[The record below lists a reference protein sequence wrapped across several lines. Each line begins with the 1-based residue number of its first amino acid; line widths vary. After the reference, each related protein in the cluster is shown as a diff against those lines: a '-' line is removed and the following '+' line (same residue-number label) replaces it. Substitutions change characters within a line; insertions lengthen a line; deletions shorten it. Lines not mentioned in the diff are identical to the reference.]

1 MRYFIH
7 LSYNGANFCGWQ
19 IQPNEPSV
27 QQGLEKAL
35 MHILKENISLT
46 GCGRTDTGVHAKS
59 YYAHFDF
66 EEMSIEELKQLRF
79 RLNNYFA
86 YDIRI
91 ISILKVKNDAHAR
104 FDAISRTYKYYI
116 ATQKQPFNN
125 EFSYFFPRLL
135 NVEIMNKACEK
146 LLTYTDFTS
155 FSKLHTQVNNNNC
168 TIFFASWEVKNE
180 MLVFTIKANRFLRNM
195 VRSIVGT
202 MIEVGLEKISVEE
215 FCKII
220 EQKNRSLAG
229 VSVLAKA
236 LFLYEV
242 EYEKGIFLEI

>member
-7 LSYNGANFCGWQ
+7 LSYNGTNFCGWQ

-27 QQGLEKAL
+27 QETIEKAL
-35 MHILKENISLT
+35 FFILKEKLNIT
-46 GCGRTDTGVHAKS
+46 GCGRTDTGVHALN

-66 EEMSIEELKQLRF
+66 KEMTNDELDKLKY
-79 RLNNYFA
+79 RLNSFFSHE
-86 YDIRI
+86 IRI
-91 ISILKVKNDAHAR
+91 ISIKKVKDDAHAR

-125 EFSYFFPRLL
+125 EFTYFFSRTL
-135 NVEIMNKACEK
+135 NIEKMNKACEK

-168 TIFFASWEVKNE
+168 TINFASWEKE
-180 MLVFTIKANRFLRNM
+180 GDLLVFTINANRFLRNM

-202 MIEVGLEKISVEE
+202 MIEVGLEKINVEE

-220 EQKNRSLAG
+220 EEKNRSLAG
-229 VSVLAKA
+229 VSVAAKA
-236 LFLYEV
+236 LFLNEIEYPKEV
-242 EYEKGIFLEI
+242 YDY

>member
-7 LSYNGANFCGWQ
+7 LSYNGTNFCGWQ

-27 QQGLEKAL
+27 QETIEKAL
-35 MHILKENISLT
+35 FYILKEKINLT
-46 GCGRTDTGVHAKS
+46 GCGRTDTGVHALN

-66 EEMSIEELKQLRF
+66 NELTNEELDNLKY
-79 RLNNYFA
+79 RLNSFFSYE
-86 YDIRI
+86 IRI
-91 ISILKVKNDAHAR
+91 ITIKKVMDDAHAR

-125 EFSYFFPRLL
+125 DFSYFFPRPL
-135 NVEIMNKACEK
+135 NIEKMNKACEK

-168 TIFFASWEVKNE
+168 TINFANWKKADDL
-180 MLVFTIKANRFLRNM
+180 LVFTINANRFLRNM

-202 MIEVGLEKISVEE
+202 MIEVGLEKISIDE

-220 EQKNRSLAG
+220 EEKNRSLAG
-229 VSVLAKA
+229 VSVHAKA
-236 LFLYEV
+236 LFLNQI
-242 EYEKGIFLEI
+242 EYPKVIYLS